1 VTTVP
6 RIRVLIAD
14 DQALF
19 REGLRTLLS
28 TRPEVDVIAE
38 AANGLE
44 ALAMAAQLQ
53 PAVVLMDLQMP
64 EMDGIQA
71 TARMRDRHPDI
82 PVLVLTT
89 FDDDA
94 NLFGALRAGAA
105 GYLLKDVSSDT
116 LVAALQAATR
126 GESFLQS
133 TVTGRVVAAFARLM
147 EEGGVRADAL
157 VLPLSPRERE
167 ILGLLGTGASNK
179 EIADRLNLAEGTV
192 KNHVTNILSKLD
204 VRDRTQAALRARQLG
219 LVEPVRPEPTA
230 AAQRSRRSP
239 RSRRKRPLVW
249 FVIFVTI
256 GCFVPAAVGPSQSS
270 LVRRLSSSL
279 SSRPRPWAR
288 R

>member
-1 VTTVP
+1 MSAT

-28 TRPEVDVIAE
+28 TRPEVEVVAE

-44 ALAMAAQLQ
+44 ALTMAAQLQ

-71 TARMRDRHPDI
+71 TARMRDRHPEI

-105 GYLLKDVSSDT
+105 GYLLKDVSSET

-167 ILGLLGTGASNK
+167 ILALLGTGASNK

-192 KNHVTNILSKLD
+192 KNHVTNILTKLD
-204 VRDRTQAALRARQLG
+204 VRDRTQAAIRARQLG
-219 LVEPVRPEPTA
+219 IA
-230 AAQRSRRSP
+230 
-239 RSRRKRPLVW
+239 
-249 FVIFVTI
+249 
-256 GCFVPAAVGPSQSS
+256 
-270 LVRRLSSSL
+270 
-279 SSRPRPWAR
+279 
-288 R
+288 